1 MITKSFKW
9 HPQPSSV
16 RKSTEAAKR
25 ATSFKGATILD
36 CFCGGGSHGVASIRA
51 GAKKY
56 IGTDLEDYSFCLRKD
71 IARYNSEYQNFG
83 EKTIS
88 FIWGL
93 DAAKSII
100 SYDYDILF
108 IDPPNPYQIVGGA
121 TKSVIRDTG
130 LSGSQLTKFWKP
142 RLNPENLIN
151 KREGTISKVREIVF
165 FALTDKKRVIANL
178 FRIKSNGFDYSE
190 QFKDEFKLTPIFE
203 SYYEIS
209 LGVHPLRKCVITGDE

>member
-16 RKSTEAAKR
+16 RKSTGAAKN
-25 ATSFKGATILD
+25 AKGFKGAVILD
-36 CFCGGGSHGVASIRA
+36 CFCGGGSHAVAAIRA
-51 GAKKY
+51 GAKKF

-71 IARYNSEYQNFG
+71 IARYNTEYQTFG

-88 FIWGL
+88 FIWGVN
-93 DAAKSII
+93 AKQAILN
-100 SYDYDILF
+100 YDYDILF

-130 LSGSQLTKFWKP
+130 LSGSKLSKFWKP

-151 KREGTISKVREIVF
+151 KREETISTVREIIY
-165 FALTDKKRVIANL
+165 FALTDQKRVIANM
-178 FRIKSNGFDYSE
+178 FRIKSNGFDYAE
-190 QFKDEFKLTPIFE
+190 RFKDEFRLVPLFE
-203 SYYEIS
+203 SYYEVMLQS
-209 LGVHPLRKCVITGDE
+209 